1 MRQKFVVRLSEE
13 ERRDLKE
20 LISKGSTQAYRI
32 KHANIL
38 LKADSG
44 GPAWKDERIAE
55 AFGCHL
61 GTVRNVR
68 RRLIEGGL
76 EAALARKPQARPSRA
91 RILDGRGEARLITL
105 ACSTPPE
112 GRGSWTLE
120 LLAQG
125 LVRLNVVERISYE
138 TVRRTLKKRPKAAPA
153 GVLVHP
159 AAAERRIRG
168 EHGGCAGLVLPAV

>member
-1 MRQKFVVRLSEE
+1 MRQKFVVRLSAE

-20 LISKGSTQAYRI
+20 MITKGSAQAYRI
-32 KHANIL
+32 KHAHIL
-38 LKADSG
+38 LKADRG
-44 GPAWKDERIAE
+44 GPGWKDGRIAE
-55 AFGCHL
+55 AIGCHL

-68 RRLIEGGL
+68 KRLVEGGV

-105 ACSTPPE
+105 ACSAPPE

-125 LVRLNVVERISYE
+125 LVRLNVVDRISYE
-138 TVRRTLKKRPKAAPA
+138 TVRRTLKKRTQAAPA

-159 AAAERRIRG
+159 TAAERRVRG
-168 EHGGCAGLVLPAV
+168 PHGRRAGLVLPAV